1 MTIYEAMT
9 ADNETVS
16 LKEAAGRISAS
27 MVYIYPP
34 DVPVIVAGEVIDEH
48 MTEEVIRAAK
58 RGSDIL
64 GLAGPDLIKVVKA

>member
-1 MTIYEAMT
+1 M
-9 ADNETVS
+9 
-16 LKEAAGRISAS
+16 
-27 MVYIYPP
+27 
-34 DVPVIVAGEVIDEH
+34 IVAGEVIDEH